1 MHHRHPQ
8 QLRVRAY
15 ILPAAYSFGARHG
28 AGARW
33 HGQSRDAIRCILAK
47 APVRM
52 LQRGRRVVDD
62 CNFGEDQ
69 SFQFECSLVA
79 AQGEELMML
88 LPLIPAAKWF
98 VLINFPTSCLYS

>member
-69 SFQFECSLVA
+69 SFSLSVRW
-79 AQGEELMML
+79 L
-88 LPLIPAAKWF
+88 LHRER
-98 VLINFPTSCLYS
+98 N

>member
-47 APVRM
+47 D
-52 LQRGRRVVDD
+52 LQHAEPRDFDATGWRVKFGRQQVHA
-62 CNFGEDQ
+62 
-69 SFQFECSLVA
+69 CS
-79 AQGEELMML
+79 
-88 LPLIPAAKWF
+88 
-98 VLINFPTSCLYS
+98 